1 MIFKTLKA
9 NILLYFILF
18 AIIPLMIGSSVVL
31 YQMYKAKES
40 SFTHRYAQILR
51 QAVSESDDIANNIE
65 YIGKYL
71 KNNYSNKN
79 YYILNELIKTQKN
92 ISTIIILDNIG
103 IIQNFKSSLKTN
115 ISIGFDYSNTDYF
128 NKIKSGKKEYWSEV
142 YLSQATGLPSISY
155 SLRIDDNTI
164 CVLVVN
170 LKSLH
175 TFANKFKST
184 DNTTM
189 VMITDNNGV
198 FLANPDKMESVAQRE
213 DILSSDLYKKFILK
227 KYVNKE
233 IIFNINNTK
242 YIGIFGISNRLKW
255 TIIVKENYNV
265 VFDTFSTLILFI
277 ILFIIIL
284 VIISILFA
292 FKLSKSI
299 LKPLDTLDKNM
310 DDIAHDKT
318 IKSVKISKY
327 KEINKLSDNFLIMQ
341 QKIKDRENENRQK
354 DKQIFKSEKM
364 ASMGEMIGNIAHQ
377 WRQPLSVISTASTGM
392 QVQKEYDILTD
403 ELFYESCNRIN
414 DNVQYLSKTIDDFRN
429 FIKGDRIKIIFSMKD
444 LIDSFLRLV
453 EGSAKSNNIS
463 IILDIED
470 NLNINGYKNELI
482 QCIMNI
488 FNNSKDAL
496 IDNNKDNR
504 FIFISGKEEN
514 NQAVIIIKD
523 NAGGIPKDIIS
534 KIFDPYFTTKHQ
546 SNGTGLG
553 LHMSYNLITEGMNG
567 TLDAINTIYEVKEK
581 KYTGAL
587 FTIKIPK

>member
-233 IIFNINNTK
+233 ITFNINSTK
-242 YIGIFGISNRLKW
+242 YVGIFGISNRLKW

-277 ILFIIIL
+277 ILFII
-284 VIISILFA
+284 LF
-292 FKLSKSI
+292 
-299 LKPLDTLDKNM
+299 
-310 DDIAHDKT
+310 
-318 IKSVKISKY
+318 
-327 KEINKLSDNFLIMQ
+327 
-341 QKIKDRENENRQK
+341 
-354 DKQIFKSEKM
+354 
-364 ASMGEMIGNIAHQ
+364 
-377 WRQPLSVISTASTGM
+377 
-392 QVQKEYDILTD
+392 
-403 ELFYESCNRIN
+403 
-414 DNVQYLSKTIDDFRN
+414 
-429 FIKGDRIKIIFSMKD
+429 
-444 LIDSFLRLV
+444 
-453 EGSAKSNNIS
+453 
-463 IILDIED
+463 
-470 NLNINGYKNELI
+470 
-482 QCIMNI
+482 
-488 FNNSKDAL
+488 
-496 IDNNKDNR
+496 
-504 FIFISGKEEN
+504 
-514 NQAVIIIKD
+514 
-523 NAGGIPKDIIS
+523 
-534 KIFDPYFTTKHQ
+534 
-546 SNGTGLG
+546 
-553 LHMSYNLITEGMNG
+553 
-567 TLDAINTIYEVKEK
+567 
-581 KYTGAL
+581 
-587 FTIKIPK
+587 